1 MVSQVRGVQRMKG
14 LFRIAD
20 FTKCE
25 KRMGLHIYRI
35 LRIKLHCTEVMNFTI
50 LLSCEK
56 RKSNSFSSK

>member
-1 MVSQVRGVQRMKG
+1 MKG

>member
-35 LRIKLHCTEVMNFTI
+35 FKDQTTLYRGHELY
-50 LLSCEK
+50 
-56 RKSNSFSSK
+56 NSFVL